1 MREFTK
7 SMLSYTWATSVFGV
21 QQMINLVTP
30 QGSRPQ
36 HPATEAFNN
45 TTKCTADEFGDAIRA
60 TYRLGDNVQRG
71 MVDVLFS
78 VATLG
83 VFDWG
88 GSRGRERGSGCGSN
102 IGEQTTGAFRQG
114 MSALGQAADV
124 VGQAVGGATSGWST
138 CGRGASRSDQT
149 GWGPVPPPQ
158 SSSK

>member
-7 SMLSYTWATSVFGV
+7 SILSYSWATSVFGV
-21 QQMINLVTP
+21 QQMINLITP

-45 TTKCTADEFGDAIRA
+45 ATKCTADEFGDAMRA
-60 TYRLGDNVQRG
+60 TCRLGDNLQRG

-88 GSRGRERGSGCGSN
+88 GSRGRGGGTGCGSN
-102 IGEQTTGAFRQG
+102 IGEQTTGAVRQG

-124 VGQAVGGATSGWST
+124 IGQAVGGATSGWST
-138 CGRGASRSDQT
+138 CGRGTSRSEPT
-149 GWGPVPPPQ
+149 GWGPVPPAQ

>member
-45 TTKCTADEFGDAIRA
+45 ATKCAADEFGDAMRA
-60 TYRLGDNVQRG
+60 TFRLGDNLQRG
-71 MVDVLFS
+71 MVDVLFG

-83 VFDWG
+83 MFDRG
-88 GSRGRERGSGCGSN
+88 GSRGRGSGSGSN
-102 IGEQTTGAFRQG
+102 IGDQATGAFRQG
-114 MSALGQAADV
+114 MNAMGQAADV
-124 VGQAVGGATSGWST
+124 VGQAVGGATSGWGT
-138 CGRGASRSDQT
+138 CGRGASQSQQT
-149 GWGPVPPPQ
+149 GWGPVPPPPQ
-158 SSSK
+158 SSSR